1 MFGGDVCINQGMI
14 TGFGSPS
21 CFTVIAY
28 YNDVLTVQARID
40 LFRVYIFILMI
51 FLSLML
57 PLLDVKPLTLAFI
70 PYPKVGNP

>member
-28 YNDVLTVQARID
+28 YNDVLTVQAKID

-57 PLLDVKPLTLAFI
+57 AASFGRETINTGVYSI
-70 PYPKVGNP
+70 P